1 MFWRPNPLYTIKNK
15 REVCQTRVG
24 SRQLAR
30 ITTYHDIRI
39 IKRAAMVYER
49 VFFITAVL
57 CFSCLCWS
65 IASPRPS
72 ERKTRVSDPR
82 KVENV
87 RSDGGSLETEPFVL
101 ARFKRFEKEW
111 PNGMSK
117 SGYEAKAGKS
127 LKGKSHFF
135 RVCSFDISVQASL
148 LCVFLL
154 RSVFGFLSTFKW

>member
-1 MFWRPNPLYTIKNK
+1 
-15 REVCQTRVG
+15 
-24 SRQLAR
+24 
-30 ITTYHDIRI
+30 
-39 IKRAAMVYER
+39 MVYER

-87 RSDGGSLETEPFVL
+87 QSDGGSLETEPFAL

-135 RVCSFDISVQASL
+135 RVCSFDI
-148 LCVFLL
+148 CKHHCYTFYFILL
-154 RSVFGFLSTFKW
+154 RCSASFPHSSDNSKALTLSVPKANLTKPKKEI